1 MLQLENITKSFRD
14 GDNELSV
21 LRGVYLT
28 LADGEQAS
36 IMGSSGCGKSTL
48 LHILGG
54 IERADSGSYTLDGES
69 LDRMSPAEL
78 AEIRARKIGMVFQS
92 FFLVKS
98 LDCIENVGLPLGY
111 AGVAAKERR
120 ERALEALD
128 AVGMADMAK
137 KQVTKLSGGQMQ
149 RVAIARAIVSR
160 PKLLICDEPTG
171 SLDSSTAERIIE
183 LICGLS
189 RKNGS
194 TLIIVT
200 HDKNIADVCERR
212 FVMSDGIL
220 SDAEL

>member
-14 GDNELSV
+14 GDSELSV
-21 LRGVYLT
+21 LRGVDLN
-28 LADGEQAS
+28 LDDGDQAS

-54 IERADSGSYTLDGES
+54 IERADSGSYTLDGER
-69 LDRMSPAEL
+69 LTEMSPAEL

-137 KQVTKLSGGQMQ
+137 KQVNKLSGGQMQ

>member
-14 GDNELSV
+14 GDSELSV
-21 LRGVYLT
+21 LRGVDLN
-28 LADGEQAS
+28 LDDGDQAS

-54 IERADSGSYTLDGES
+54 IERADSGSYTLDG
-69 LDRMSPAEL
+69 DRLTEMSPAEL

-111 AGVAAKERR
+111 AGIAANERR

-128 AVGMADMAK
+128 AVGMVDMAK

>member
-14 GDNELSV
+14 GDSELSV
-21 LRGVYLT
+21 LRGVDLN
-28 LADGEQAS
+28 LDDGDQAS

-54 IERADSGSYTLDGES
+54 IERADSGSYTLDGER
-69 LDRMSPAEL
+69 LTEMSPAEL

-98 LDCIENVGLPLGY
+98 LDCVENVGLPLGY

-220 SDAEL
+220 SET

>member
-14 GDNELSV
+14 GDSELSV
-21 LRGVYLT
+21 LRGVDLT
-28 LADGEQAS
+28 LADCEQAS

-54 IERADSGSYTLDGES
+54 IERADSGSYTLDG
-69 LDRMSPAEL
+69 DRLTEMSPAEL

-111 AGVAAKERR
+111 AGIAANERR

-128 AVGMADMAK
+128 AVGMVDMAK

-149 RVAIARAIVSR
+149 RVAIARAIVTR

-220 SDAEL
+220 SEM

>member
-14 GDNELSV
+14 GDSELSV
-21 LRGVYLT
+21 LRRVNLT

-54 IERADSGSYTLDGES
+54 IERADSGSYTLDG
-69 LDRMSPAEL
+69 DRLTEMSPAEL

-111 AGVAAKERR
+111 AGITANERR

-220 SDAEL
+220 SDTEL

>member
-1 MLQLENITKSFRD
+1 M
-14 GDNELSV
+14 
-21 LRGVYLT
+21 
-28 LADGEQAS
+28 
-36 IMGSSGCGKSTL
+36 
-48 LHILGG
+48 
-54 IERADSGSYTLDGES
+54 
-69 LDRMSPAEL
+69 
-78 AEIRARKIGMVFQS
+78 
-92 FFLVKS
+92 KS

-171 SLDSSTAERIIE
+171 SLDSTTAEHIMD
-183 LICGLS
+183 LIVDLS
-189 RKNGS
+189 RQNGS

>member
-14 GDNELSV
+14 GDSELSV
-21 LRGVYLT
+21 LRGVDLT

-54 IERADSGSYTLDGES
+54 IERADSGSYTLDG
-69 LDRMSPAEL
+69 DRLTEMSPAEL

-111 AGVAAKERR
+111 AGIAANERR
-120 ERALEALD
+120 KRALEALD

-149 RVAIARAIVSR
+149 RVAIARAIVTR

-171 SLDSSTAERIIE
+171 SLDSSSAERIIE

-220 SDAEL
+220 SEM

>member
-14 GDNELSV
+14 GDSELSV
-21 LRGVYLT
+21 LRGVDLN
-28 LADGEQAS
+28 LDDGDQAS

-137 KQVTKLSGGQMQ
+137 KQVNKLSGGQMQ

-200 HDKNIADVCERR
+200 HDKNIADVCEHR

>member
-14 GDNELSV
+14 GDSELSV
-21 LRGVYLT
+21 LRGVDLT

-54 IERADSGSYTLDGES
+54 IELADSGSYTLDGER
-69 LDRMSPAEL
+69 LTEMSPAEL

-137 KQVTKLSGGQMQ
+137 KQVNKLSGGQMQ

>member
-14 GDNELSV
+14 GDSELSV
-21 LRGVYLT
+21 LRGVDLT
-28 LADGEQAS
+28 LADCEQAS

-54 IERADSGSYTLDGES
+54 IERADSGSYTLDG
-69 LDRMSPAEL
+69 DRLTEMSPAEL

-111 AGVAAKERR
+111 AGIAANERR
-120 ERALEALD
+120 EGALEALD
-128 AVGMADMAK
+128 AVGMVDMAK

-149 RVAIARAIVSR
+149 RVAIARAIVTR

-220 SDAEL
+220 REM

>member
-14 GDNELSV
+14 GDSELSV
-21 LRGVYLT
+21 LRGVDLT

-54 IERADSGSYTLDGES
+54 IERADSGSYTLDG
-69 LDRMSPAEL
+69 DRLTEMSPAEL

-111 AGVAAKERR
+111 AGIAANERR

-149 RVAIARAIVSR
+149 RVAIARAIVTR

-171 SLDSSTAERIIE
+171 SLDSSSAERIIE

-200 HDKNIADVCERR
+200 HDRNIADVCERR

-220 SDAEL
+220 SEM

>member
-14 GDNELSV
+14 GDSELSV
-21 LRGVYLT
+21 LRGVDLN

-36 IMGSSGCGKSTL
+36 IMGASGCGKSTL

-54 IERADSGSYTLDGES
+54 IERADSGSYTLDGKRLTE
-69 LDRMSPAEL
+69 MSPAEL

-171 SLDSSTAERIIE
+171 SLDSATAERIIE

-220 SDAEL
+220 SET

>member
-14 GDNELSV
+14 GDSELSV
-21 LRGVYLT
+21 LRGVDLN
-28 LADGEQAS
+28 LDDGDQAS

-54 IERADSGSYTLDGES
+54 IERADSGSYTLDG
-69 LDRMSPAEL
+69 DRLTEMSPAEL

-171 SLDSSTAERIIE
+171 SLDSSSAERIIE

>member
-21 LRGVYLT
+21 LRGVDLT

-137 KQVTKLSGGQMQ
+137 KQVNKLSGGQMQ

-200 HDKNIADVCERR
+200 HDKNIADVCEHR